1 MLGGRRWGSG
11 RRRPLPWER
20 WKLGLAHRLHCM
32 NETPVRTKLV
42 ISADPLDVADLA
54 ATIGDTRSGASV
66 VFSGT
71 ARDHSPGKTGVT
83 HLDYE
88 AYPEQVEGKIS
99 EVVVEARER
108 WPIMHVTVAHR
119 TGRVAVGEPSVVV
132 AVSSAHRGDAF
143 DAARYII
150 DELKERAP
158 IWKKEHWPGGAE
170 WVEGA

>member
-1 MLGGRRWGSG
+1 MSS
-11 RRRPLPWER
+11 E
-20 WKLGLAHRLHCM
+20 
-32 NETPVRTKLV
+32 
-42 ISADPLDVADLA
+42 PLDVADLA
-54 ATIGDTRSGASV
+54 ATIGDVGSGASV
-66 VFSGT
+66 VFTGT

-88 AYPEQVEGKIS
+88 AYPEQVEGKIG

-108 WPIMHVTVAHR
+108 WSILHVTVAHR